1 MHQGTRCLTQL
12 AILALNAIVSYE
24 KALIFISYTHKMTI
38 ASLSAFTA
46 PGHWWSLRTARD
58 QLATDLPKSR
68 RSLER
73 HLRALIG
80 WPEAVTADSLRDH
93 QDRPLNPLLLQRLS
107 VDARRKRQHLLFA
120 QEWPLP
126 NGQPCLHVNDA
137 RGARY
142 WYPLAKVRDDAGSEL
157 AMALAALGKL
167 HPRGVIVLPHG
178 SLARYRKV
186 SASLI
191 PWALYPSDVIDP
203 LRPKTHTVMR
213 SETYA
218 ESVLVELEAESLHIL
233 REALAGAQKPVTLF
247 SAGKDSAVL
256 LHLIR
261 KACYPERPAVP
272 LLHIDTRW
280 KFRAMYR
287 YRDAL
292 AKTGDWTLEVFTHPQ
307 AIKENINPF
316 NHGPSQHTEITK
328 TQALRLAL
336 DQGGYDTIIAGARRD
351 EEASR
356 AKERRFSIRAP
367 GHRWDPR
374 KQRPEPWNLYHSGL
388 GPGESLRVFPLSNWT
403 ELDVWRYIARENL
416 SVVELYFAAA
426 RPVVKRDGQ
435 WIMIDDERFQLR
447 DTDRVEVRTVR
458 FRSLGC
464 YPLTAAVE
472 SDATTV
478 DEIIDELTHSRQSER
493 QGRVIDR
500 DRPGS
505 MELKKREGYF

>member
-1 MHQGTRCLTQL
+1 
-12 AILALNAIVSYE
+12 
-24 KALIFISYTHKMTI
+24 MTI
-38 ASLSAFTA
+38 ASPSALTA
-46 PGHWWSLRTARD
+46 SGHWWSLRTARE
-58 QLATDLPKSR
+58 QLAAVLPKSR

-80 WPEAVTADSLRDH
+80 WPAAVTLEDLRDH
-93 QDRPLNPLLLQRLS
+93 HGRALNALLLQNLS
-107 VDARRKRQHLLFA
+107 SQARRKRQHVLFV
-120 QEWPLP
+120 QEQPLP

-142 WYPLAKVRDDAGSEL
+142 WYPLAKVSDDAADEI
-157 AMALAALGKL
+157 AIALAALSDM
-167 HPRGVIVLPHG
+167 HPRGVVLLPHG
-178 SLARYRKV
+178 SLARYRHIA
-186 SASLI
+186 ASLI
-191 PWALYPSDVIDP
+191 PWPLYPSDTLDP
-203 LRPKTHTVMR
+203 LCPKTPPTLMR
-213 SETYA
+213 PETAA

-261 KACYPERPAVP
+261 KACYPERPSLP

-292 AKTGDWTLEVFTHPQ
+292 AQQAGLRLQVFTHPQ
-307 AIKENINPF
+307 AIKDNINPF
-316 NHGPSQHTEITK
+316 DHGPSQHTEITK

-403 ELDVWRYIARENL
+403 ELDIWRYIARENL
-416 SVVELYFAAA
+416 PVVELYFAAP
-426 RPVVKRDGQ
+426 RPVIKRDGQ
-435 WIMIDDERFQLR
+435 WIMIDDERIQLR
-447 DTDRVEVRTVR
+447 DTDRVEYRTVR

-472 SDATTV
+472 SNAKTV
-478 DEIIDELTHSRQSER
+478 DEIIEELTHSRQSER